1 MKRRH
6 SSPPAGPHKRPRSA
20 SVIATPDED
29 PIVIPDAPVLYPE
42 ASLMGIPAE
51 LRLQILKQ
59 LLPTRKYIPSRTDNE
74 RIRNEDDIARHYC
87 RVRNIR
93 RHHRRADT
101 NAYYYTVLPKEHS
114 HLDCKVYEALRYDWE
129 SCTPAVLRVNRV
141 MYEEGREIMYKYRTF
156 EAHLKGR
163 ELSIASQK
171 FDLDTEVD
179 GEHNGSQLFDRLKY
193 IESIHLKV
201 SEISKNQLDEEKGKR
216 EIVES
221 LHNLAFELDF
231 QNKGARLVV
240 EITVKDRF
248 KSYDDKPA
256 LFTCEERVKWMLN
269 PLDKIRGKSKVR
281 LMCTAGSTLVD
292 TACKS
297 SLLRSTVRSCLTFPL

>member
-1 MKRRH
+1 
-6 SSPPAGPHKRPRSA
+6 
-20 SVIATPDED
+20 
-29 PIVIPDAPVLYPE
+29 
-42 ASLMGIPAE
+42 
-51 LRLQILKQ
+51 
-59 LLPTRKYIPSRTDNE
+59 
-74 RIRNEDDIARHYC
+74 
-87 RVRNIR
+87 
-93 RHHRRADT
+93 
-101 NAYYYTVLPKEHS
+101 
-114 HLDCKVYEALRYDWE
+114 
-129 SCTPAVLRVNRV
+129 
-141 MYEEGREIMYKYRTF
+141 MYKYRTF